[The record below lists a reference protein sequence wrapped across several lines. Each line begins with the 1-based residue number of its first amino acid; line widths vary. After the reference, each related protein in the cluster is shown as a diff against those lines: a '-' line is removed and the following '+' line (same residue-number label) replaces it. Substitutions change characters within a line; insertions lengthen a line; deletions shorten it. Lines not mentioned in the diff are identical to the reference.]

1 MTLGT
6 VNRMHSIRSFQNLQ
20 EVLAP
25 KRAQVVDHPLH
36 GRLATLDD
44 VHLFM
49 EHHVF
54 AVWDFMSLLKSLQR
68 ELTCV
73 EVPWIPRGDAA
84 SRRMVN
90 EIVLGEESDEDV
102 NGGYLSHFELYRAAM
117 QQCGADSSRID
128 AFLRHVTGGISVQ
141 VALTRA
147 SAPAAAQRFVLSTFQ
162 TIESG
167 SVPRIAAAFTL
178 GREDIIPDMF
188 RRLVAD
194 LSRQSRDRLS
204 RFLDYIDRHR
214 LDLWNELRTVGGGV
228 RGRARRPRG
237 PSCVLGRHCDRGR
250 ADPCFCSDP
259 LTYNPWGR
267 DNSASNRSTIL
278 RRAAPRFSPSR
289 HARRV
294 NHPRA
299 SHGEP

>member
-1 MTLGT
+1 
-6 VNRMHSIRSFQNLQ
+6 MHSIRSFQSLQ

-204 RFLDYIDRHR
+204 RFLDYIDRHIR
-214 LDLWNELRTVGGGV
+214 LDGERHGPMAARLLDSICGTSSERWEEAFVG
-228 RGRARRPRG
+228 ARDA
-237 PSCVLGRHCDRGR
+237 LE
-250 ADPCFCSDP
+250 
-259 LTYNPWGR
+259 
-267 DNSASNRSTIL
+267 
-278 RRAAPRFSPSR
+278 
-289 HARRV
+289 ARRV
-294 NHPRA
+294 FWDDIATVVGRMHVSA
-299 SHGEP
+299 VIH